1 MKPHVPVL
9 LDQVLQALAP
19 RSGGRYID
27 GTVGAGGHA
36 AAVLEA
42 SGPDGSLLGLDGDPA
57 ALDLARQTLAQFGD
71 RARLVRANFVD
82 LAAVAAGQGFI
93 PADGVLLDL
102 GLSSMQ
108 LADPTRGFSFAS
120 ESLDMRMDDRTEL
133 AAAEIIN
140 EWTEEEIADL
150 LYEYGEEHAARK
162 IARSIVANRPLLSA
176 HVLASLIERTVGRHS
191 RLHPATRTFQALRIA
206 VNHELENLEAVL
218 PQLAGVVAPGGR
230 AAIISFHSLEDRI
243 VKNWTRSDP
252 AWRNLTKHP
261 LKPTYAQTRDNPRAR
276 SAKLRVAERLARGT
290 TD

>member
-42 SGPDGSLLGLDGDPA
+42 SGPDGRLLGLDGDPA

-243 VKNWTRSDP
+243 VKNWTRSDQ